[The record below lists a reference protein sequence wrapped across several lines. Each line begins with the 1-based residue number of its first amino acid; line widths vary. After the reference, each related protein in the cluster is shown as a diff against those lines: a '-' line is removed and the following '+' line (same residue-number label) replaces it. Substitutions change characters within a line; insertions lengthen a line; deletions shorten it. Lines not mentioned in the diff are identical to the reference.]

1 MTTAS
6 KHDGRHREHRGH
18 NRSCLN
24 IVKARAAQE
33 KVRSEEKQRSSSNV
47 LLDPSH
53 VMILEQRV
61 SCCKARARCDGK
73 RCTTWLDT
81 DFGWLRHVRARG
93 YYCSDG
99 QNSPGAH
106 HHAFCSRKF
115 AEEIDVPTQTSNAYL
130 VETGRLVGQ

>member
-1 MTTAS
+1 VTTAS

-81 DFGWLRHVRARG
+81 DFGWLRHARVRSWLSQNREFARR
-93 YYCSDG
+93 S
-99 QNSPGAH
+99 SPR
-106 HHAFCSRKF
+106 FKF
-115 AEEIDVPTQTSNAYL
+115 AKFEEEIDVRPRR
-130 VETGRLVGQ
+130 ETLI